1 MSIQNLIIYQFNS
14 FYKILKE
21 IEKELRLNVIEVLDY
36 KTLKITTNGLDS
48 YLIIS
53 KKNDPKITG
62 QLTIEKFPI
71 KILKAIE
78 KINIEFLKKKFND
91 QSHIQINNYK
101 INLNSRQI
109 ILKNKNLKL
118 TEKEVNTIIYLFNSQ
133 NPVSPAELQKN
144 VWGYQSDLETHTVET
159 HIYRLR
165 KKFLE
170 FFDDNKFILSIK
182 NGYKIE

>member
-21 IEKELRLNVIEVLDY
+21 IEKELKLNVIEVLDY
-36 KTLKITTNGLDS
+36 KTLKITTSGLDN

-53 KKNDPKITG
+53 KKNDSKITG
-62 QLTIEKFPI
+62 QLVIEKFPI
-71 KILKAIE
+71 KIPKAIE

-118 TEKEVNTIIYLFNSQ
+118 TEKEVNTIIYLFNSK
-133 NPVSPAELQKN
+133 NPVS
-144 VWGYQSDLETHTVET
+144 QSTE
-159 HIYRLR
+159 
-165 KKFLE
+165 
-170 FFDDNKFILSIK
+170 SC
-182 NGYKIE
+182 